1 MKKLKMWLPFVTLL
15 FMLAGTLT
23 LQAQRKQGVT
33 LEGYVYEMDE
43 DQKFPVPY
51 ASVSIASLSIAVTT
65 DENGHYVI
73 NNLPARNLQVT
84 ARFLGLEEQTQEV
97 DLSKQQVLDFVLL
110 VSNFRLEEIVVT
122 AESNKAGAA
131 TASKINKT
139 AMEHMQLTSLADV
152 MSLLPGAATVK
163 SDLTSVTTASIR
175 GGSSLGT
182 AILMDGAPISNNA
195 NMQIMS
201 SAIGGSTPSTS
212 GTTPSI
218 GVDLRTITT
227 DNIESIEVIRGVPS
241 VEYGD
246 ITAGAII
253 VNSKTGRQPLTIKFN
268 TNPNLY
274 QGTVTHGVN
283 LGKNA
288 GSLNYSGDYSYS
300 VSDPREGYDYYRR
313 VTARIGYSNTIGK
326 WYTNTSVS
334 FLSALDKAEP
344 NPDDEQDV
352 TIKRQNDLGIR
363 ANTKGTF
370 TFNRNF
376 FKSLEYNVQ
385 FAYTDRDSYFYD
397 EATNATVAYSLSKQ
411 DGAVLSSIQGNKI
424 YDVNGNLVTNVPA
437 GEESFIAWTLPSQ
450 YQYDYTV
457 DGRELNTFAKVKANF
472 AGDLG
477 ATHHRMVIGADF
489 KSDGN
494 VGEGKI
500 FDPLNP
506 PYRSVSYSD
515 ATQRERSYKDIP
527 FVNQFGLYAE
537 ENFDWEFANRHLQ
550 ISAGI
555 RYDHVLNFGGGL
567 SPRVNASIDIL
578 PEALTLNAAFG
589 ITRKAPT
596 LAYLYPDKAYFDLLN
611 FDNSTSSYGTDTQH
625 FQVITTRIFDTVNE
639 ELEMSKTQK
648 IELGLSG
655 KIGQVTY
662 SIIAYKEASDNGY
675 SFSKAVNTFKSVPLT
690 IYPALK
696 KADYPADGSL
706 PALKEPTTY
715 QYLINY
721 SQPGNVAVHHQ
732 KGIEFDI
739 NFGRIDAIRTS
750 FILNGA
756 WYESEGYRRGYSFW
770 NKNKATAYDQYPHM
784 GVFEGDLSGT
794 SHYRNFSTNLIV
806 THNIPQLGFV
816 VSLTANVIWGEKEW
830 NTYAND
836 TIPVAYISRQD
847 GKMYDFDPA
856 WFDDEA
862 KAAEFAGI
870 DRRNDVD
877 DMRLLIEPTLPPLI
891 CFNFNVTKQFGDY
904 LDVSFYAQ
912 NMFRSTPLY
921 ESKIYPGSY
930 VRRNSNVFFFGLQ
943 LTAKIK

>member
-1 MKKLKMWLPFVTLL
+1 MWIPFVTLL
-15 FMLAGTLT
+15 FLLAGTFT
-23 LQAQRKQGVT
+23 LQAQRRQGVT

-43 DQKFPVPY
+43 DQKLPVPY

-84 ARFLGLEEQTQEV
+84 ARFLGLEERTIEV

-195 NMQIMS
+195 NMQILS

-253 VNSKTGRQPLTIKFN
+253 VNSKTGRQPLSIKFN

-274 QGTVTHGVN
+274 QGTITHGVN

-300 VSDPREGYDYYRR
+300 VSDPREGYDFFRR

-334 FLSALDKAEP
+334 FLSALDKGEP

-352 TIKRQNDLGIR
+352 TIQRQNDLGIR
-363 ANTKGTF
+363 VNTRGTF

-376 FKSLEYNVQ
+376 FKSMEYNIQ

-397 EATNATVAYSLSKQ
+397 EATNATVAYSLSKH
-411 DGAVLSSIQGNKI
+411 DGAVLSSIHGNKI

-437 GEESFIAWTLPSQ
+437 GEEYSIAWTLPSQ
-450 YQYDYTV
+450 YKYDYTV

-477 ATHHRMVIGADF
+477 PTSHRMVIGADF

-494 VGEGKI
+494 IGEGKI

-506 PYRSVSYSD
+506 PYRSVSYTD
-515 ATQRERSYKDIP
+515 ATQRERSYKEIP
-527 FVNQFGLYAE
+527 FVNQFSLFAE
-537 ENFDWEFANRHLQ
+537 ENFDWEFASRHLQ

-555 RYDHVLNFGGGL
+555 RYDHVLNFGGGF

-578 PEALTLNAAFG
+578 PKALTLNAAFG

-611 FDNSTSSYGTDTQH
+611 FDNSTSSYGTADQH
-625 FQVITTRIFDTVNE
+625 FQVITTRIFDTENE
-639 ELEMSKTQK
+639 ELKMAKTQK

-662 SIIAYKEASDNGY
+662 SVVAYKEAGENGY
-675 SFSKAVNTFKSVPLT
+675 TFSKGINTFKSVPLT

-696 KADYPADGSL
+696 QADYPADGSL
-706 PALKEPTTY
+706 PALKVPTTY
-715 QYLINY
+715 QYLISY
-721 SQPGNVAVHHQ
+721 SQPSNNGVHHQ

-756 WYESEGYRRGYSFW
+756 WYESEDYRNGYSFW
-770 NKNKATAYDQYPHM
+770 NKNKSTSYDQYPHM
-784 GVFEGDLSGT
+784 GVFDGDVNGT
-794 SHYRNFSTNLIV
+794 THYRNFSTNLII
-806 THNIPQLGFV
+806 THNIPELGFV
-816 VSLTANVIWGEKEW
+816 VSLTANVVWGEKAW
-830 NTYAND
+830 QTYGND

-847 GKMYDFDPA
+847 GKLYDFDPA
-856 WFDDEA
+856 WFDDPA
-862 KAAEFAGI
+862 KSAEFAGI
-870 DRRNDVD
+870 DRRNDVS
-877 DMRLLIEPTLPPLI
+877 DMRMLIEPTLPPLI
-891 CFNFNVTKQFGDY
+891 CFNFNVTKQFGDF

-921 ESKIYPGSY
+921 ESQIHPGSY
-930 VRRNSNVFFFGLQ
+930 KRRNANVFFFGLQ

>member
-1 MKKLKMWLPFVTLL
+1 MWLPFVTLL
-15 FMLAGTLT
+15 FLLTSTLT
-23 LQAQRKQGVT
+23 LQAQRRQGVT
-33 LEGYVYEMDE
+33 LKGYIYEMDE
-43 DQKFPVPY
+43 NEKVPVPY
-51 ASVSIASLSIAVTT
+51 ASVSIASLSIAVTA
-65 DENGHYVI
+65 DQNGYYVI
-73 NNLPARNLQVT
+73 DNLPSRDLEVT
-84 ARFLGLEEQTQEV
+84 ARFLGLQEQTVKV
-97 DLSKQQVLDFVLL
+97 DLSKQQVLDFTLL
-110 VSNFRLEEIVVT
+110 VANFRLEEIVVT

-139 AMEHMQLTSLADV
+139 AMEHMQLTSLADI
-152 MSLLPGAATVK
+152 MSLLPGASTVK
-163 SDLTSVTTASIR
+163 SDLTAVTTASIR

-182 AILMDGAPISNNA
+182 GILMDGAPLSNNA
-195 NMQIMS
+195 NMQILS
-201 SAIGGSTPSTS
+201 SAIGGSTPSTKGS
-212 GTTPSI
+212 TPSI
-218 GVDLRTITT
+218 GIDLRTITT

-288 GSLNYSGDYSYS
+288 GSLNYSGDYAYS

-334 FLSALDKAEP
+334 FLSALDKGEP
-344 NPDDEQDV
+344 NPDDAQDV
-352 TIKRQNDLGIR
+352 TIQRQNDLGIR
-363 ANTKGTF
+363 ANTRGTV
-370 TFNRNF
+370 TFNHNF

-385 FAYTDRDSYFYD
+385 FAYTDRDSYYYD
-397 EATNATVAYSLSKQ
+397 EATNATVAYSLSRQ
-411 DGAVLSSIQGNKI
+411 DGSILSSIPGNKI
-424 YDVNGNLVTNVPA
+424 YDINGNLVTYVPA
-437 GEESFIAWTLPSQ
+437 GEESSIAWTLPSQ
-450 YQYDYTV
+450 YTYDYTV

-494 VGEGKI
+494 IGEGKI

-506 PYRSVSYSD
+506 PYRSVNYTD
-515 ATQRERSYKDIP
+515 ATQRERSYKEIP
-527 FVNQFGLYAE
+527 FMNQFSFFAE
-537 ENFDWEFANRHLQ
+537 ENFDWKFMDRHLQ
-550 ISAGI
+550 ISAGV
-555 RYDHVLNFGGGL
+555 RYDHVLNFGGGF
-567 SPRVNASIDIL
+567 SPRINASLDIL
-578 PEALTLNAAFG
+578 PKALTLNAAFG

-596 LAYLYPDKAYFDLLN
+596 LAYLHPDKAYFDLLN
-611 FDNSTSSYGTDTQH
+611 FNNATSSYGTDAQH
-625 FQVITTRIFDTVNE
+625 FQIITTRIFDTENKD
-639 ELEMSKTQK
+639 LEMAKTQK
-648 IELGLSG
+648 FELGLSG
-655 KIGQVTY
+655 KIGQVIY
-662 SIIAYKEASDNGY
+662 SVVAYKEACENGY
-675 SFSKAVNTFKSVPLT
+675 SFNKTVNTFKSVPLT
-690 IYPALK
+690 IYPALVA
-696 KADYPADGSL
+696 ADYPKDGSL
-706 PALKEPTTY
+706 PAMKEPTTY

-721 SQPGNVAVHHQ
+721 SQPGNTTVSHQ

-756 WYESEGYRRGYSFW
+756 WYEYEGYRKGYSFW
-770 NKNKATAYDQYPHM
+770 NKNTATAYDKYPHM
-784 GVFEGDLSGT
+784 GVFEGDLNGT

-816 VSLTANVIWGEKEW
+816 VSLTANVVWGEKTW
-830 NTYAND
+830 YTYAND
-836 TIPVAYISRQD
+836 TIPVAYISRLD
-847 GKMYDFDPA
+847 GQLYDFNSA
-856 WFDDEA
+856 WFDDET

-870 DRRNDVD
+870 DRRDNVSST
-877 DMRLLIEPTLPPLI
+877 RLLIEPTLPPLI

-921 ESKIYPGSY
+921 ESKIHPGSFK
-930 VRRNSNVFFFGLQ
+930 RRNANVFFFGLQ

>member
-1 MKKLKMWLPFVTLL
+1 MKKLKMWIPFVTLL
-15 FMLAGTLT
+15 FLLAGTFT
-23 LQAQRKQGVT
+23 LQAQRRQGVT

-43 DQKFPVPY
+43 DQKLPVPY

-84 ARFLGLEEQTQEV
+84 ARFLGLEERTIEV

-195 NMQIMS
+195 NMQILS

-253 VNSKTGRQPLTIKFN
+253 VNSKTGRQPLSIKFN

-274 QGTVTHGVN
+274 QGTITHGVN

-300 VSDPREGYDYYRR
+300 VSDPREGYDFFRR

-334 FLSALDKAEP
+334 FLSALDKGEP

-352 TIKRQNDLGIR
+352 TIQRQNDLGIR
-363 ANTKGTF
+363 ANTRGTF

-376 FKSLEYNVQ
+376 FKSMEYNIQ

-397 EATNATVAYSLSKQ
+397 EATNATVAYSLSKH
-411 DGAVLSSIQGNKI
+411 DGAVLSSIHGNKI

-437 GEESFIAWTLPSQ
+437 GEEYSIAWTLPSQ
-450 YQYDYTV
+450 YKYDYTV

-477 ATHHRMVIGADF
+477 PTSHRMVIGADF

-494 VGEGKI
+494 IGEGKI

-506 PYRSVSYSD
+506 PYRSVSYTD
-515 ATQRERSYKDIP
+515 ATQRERSYKEIP
-527 FVNQFGLYAE
+527 FVNQFSLFAE
-537 ENFDWEFANRHLQ
+537 ENFDWEFASRHLQ

-555 RYDHVLNFGGGL
+555 RYDHVLNFGGGF

-578 PEALTLNAAFG
+578 PKALTLNAAFG

-611 FDNSTSSYGTDTQH
+611 FDNSTSSYGTADQH
-625 FQVITTRIFDTVNE
+625 FQVITTRIFDTENE
-639 ELEMSKTQK
+639 ELKMAKTQK

-662 SIIAYKEASDNGY
+662 SVVAYKEAGENGY
-675 SFSKAVNTFKSVPLT
+675 TFSKGINTFKSVPLT

-696 KADYPADGSL
+696 QADYPADGSL
-706 PALKEPTTY
+706 PALKVPTTY
-715 QYLINY
+715 QYLISY
-721 SQPGNVAVHHQ
+721 SQPSNNGVHHQ

-756 WYESEGYRRGYSFW
+756 WYESEDYRNGYSFW
-770 NKNKATAYDQYPHM
+770 NKNKSTSYDQYPHM
-784 GVFEGDLSGT
+784 GVFDGDVNGT
-794 SHYRNFSTNLIV
+794 THYRNFSTNLII
-806 THNIPQLGFV
+806 THNIPELGFV
-816 VSLTANVIWGEKEW
+816 VSLTANVVWGEKAW
-830 NTYAND
+830 QTYGND

-847 GKMYDFDPA
+847 GKLYDFDPA
-856 WFDDEA
+856 WFDDPA
-862 KAAEFAGI
+862 KSAEFAGI
-870 DRRNDVD
+870 DRRNDVS
-877 DMRLLIEPTLPPLI
+877 DMRMLIEPTLPPLI
-891 CFNFNVTKQFGDY
+891 CFNFNVTKQFGDF

-921 ESKIYPGSY
+921 ESQIHPGSY
-930 VRRNSNVFFFGLQ
+930 KRRNANVFFFGLQ